1 MDSTQANGQPLGS
14 SQTDKGAEIHGVPEI
29 FKKVKWALDIMTE
42 STLSYLTTPSNP
54 YYSSLMRMHLS
65 LKYV

>member
-29 FKKVKWALDIMTE
+29 FKEVK
-42 STLSYLTTPSNP
+42 
-54 YYSSLMRMHLS
+54 
-65 LKYV
+65 